1 MRRKKNPNIKARQM
15 INKVIHYQ
23 FHEKNQ
29 DGSVTERWLPVFEI
43 EDFNDVVEFEK
54 FIAKIEIGSEEDLF
68 IPKEEFF
75 LPWFQN
81 M

>member
-23 FHEKNQ
+23 FREKNQ

-75 LPWFQN
+75 LP
-81 M
+81 